1 VTLKKTAI
9 VRAVKGYDAV
19 LADVVALID
28 AGRRASIRTTKAIMT
43 ATYWGVGRRIVEEEQ
58 HGEARAEYG
67 EELIPKLSADL
78 QARFGRGYGR
88 ANLFQMKAF
97 YLAHR
102 EILQTT
108 SGQSADGA
116 NLEKVSTVSRQFLEP
131 DEIALVASRLRLPWS
146 CYVRLLSVRNP
157 EAQRFYESEALR
169 DRCRTSIKTRRPRRR
184 SRKLASAWLGCA
196 GTDEPVQETQPT

>member
-1 VTLKKTAI
+1 VTPKKTAI
-9 VRAVKGYDAV
+9 IRAVKGYDAV

-28 AGRRASIRTTKAIMT
+28 AGRRASIRTTNAIMT

-58 HGEARAEYG
+58 HGQARVEYG

-78 QARFGRGYGR
+78 QARFGRGFGR

-102 EILQTT
+102 EILQTA

-116 NLEKVSTVSRQFLEP
+116 NLEKVSTVSRKFIEP
-131 DEIALVASRLRLPWS
+131 EEIALVASLLRLPWS
-146 CYVRLLSVRNP
+146 YYTRLLSVRNP
-157 EAQRFYESEALR
+157 EAQRFYESGALR
-169 DRCRTSIKTRRPRRR
+169 SGWTVRQLDRQIGSQFYERTALS
-184 SRKLASAWLGCA
+184 
-196 GTDEPVQETQPT
+196 